1 MAQNKKIKTHKTH
14 TENVTVKNPHANRK
28 DFQVNKYTFDI
39 MQKFYLNKFY
49 YNYYYNF
56 CSTAISA
63 GDLGLASSPPVFLH
77 MCIIG
82 TSGNL

>member
-1 MAQNKKIKTHKTH
+1 MCAFVTLNKKITYLLI
-14 TENVTVKNPHANRK
+14 
-28 DFQVNKYTFDI
+28 QVNKYTFDI